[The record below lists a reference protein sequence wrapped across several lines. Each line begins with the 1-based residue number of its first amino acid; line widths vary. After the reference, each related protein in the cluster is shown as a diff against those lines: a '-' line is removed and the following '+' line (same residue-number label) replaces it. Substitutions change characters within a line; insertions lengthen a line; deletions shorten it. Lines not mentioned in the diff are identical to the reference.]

1 MLPATDLAI
10 IACYLV
16 SVLVV
21 GVVLALVKLRR
32 ERRKEERARSDSKAR
47 LLLGNDTSS
56 SSSSSSSSAS
66 AQRAAEGRKGL
77 EEYFLGG
84 RRLPWW
90 ALAVADL
97 SSYLDI
103 SGTMINS
110 ALLYALGCGGFYV
123 EIRGGVCLMLAFQ
136 LAVTGKLNRRSM
148 VLTKAEWMGFRF
160 GGGPQGRAARLACAL
175 MAVSVAVLMVCY
187 FAVGG
192 GKFVTTFVDV
202 PAWAG
207 ASGEF
212 WGAAVLMG
220 VASSYT
226 VLTGFWSIVWT
237 DVYQSLFIFFA
248 FAYVGVRGFVAA
260 AHLPDAFDVWLPARN
275 GTLLP
280 LRYTKEQWT
289 QLWPRLA
296 LSSPQ
301 PPDEAAYAA
310 YDLFGLA
317 IGFYLLKAI
326 VQSMGGPSGGGLQTV
341 LAQRTD
347 AAVAMQT
354 MLAASLMAFRWLF
367 SGAVAVLAVHAT
379 VQGLGKDD
387 DGGGGGFDGAALDPE
402 RVLPMVLDALPVGGR
417 GIVVSALLAA
427 GLTTFDTTI
436 NAASA
441 YCTLDLYYT
450 FVHPGASKRRLLLV
464 AIGSS
469 LAVMAAGLALSLH
482 VTNINAVWGFAM
494 MGLSGSSIWP
504 SFLAWYWQRAN
515 GYGFCAGTSAGLIA
529 AVVQFVV
536 WPDWTEY
543 WSFCFSSAFSLVGTV
558 AVSLATPATDMKV
571 LAVFYRRTR
580 PPGMWGRVVR
590 AGVPGGKRSRFMR
603 RVRRENRRDLISAA
617 VAVPWQ
623 MALYL
628 TMLALVMRSWV
639 QFGVLAA
646 LTAGLSAALRHIWFK
661 RLVRGIDD
669 DAELLN
675 LAQHLG
681 MAESSADGQGQV
693 GLRPEALEDFDHA
706 LYARLLEDS
715 EADKKTSTALSSSDS
730 DEEWASGN
738 GKSPLHR
745 APDASPLPARTKYW
759 SRQED

>member
-326 VQSMGGPSGGGLQTV
+326 VQSMGGPSGLPAYRA
-341 LAQRTD
+341 AQPAGPAAWRRT
-347 AAVAMQT
+347 AR
-354 MLAASLMAFRWLF
+354 ASNASR
-367 SGAVAVLAVHAT
+367 
-379 VQGLGKDD
+379 KR
-387 DGGGGGFDGAALDPE
+387 GAA
-402 RVLPMVLDALPVGGR
+402 
-417 GIVVSALLAA
+417 
-427 GLTTFDTTI
+427 
-436 NAASA
+436 N
-441 YCTLDLYYT
+441 
-450 FVHPGASKRRLLLV
+450 
-464 AIGSS
+464 
-469 LAVMAAGLALSLH
+469 
-482 VTNINAVWGFAM
+482 
-494 MGLSGSSIWP
+494 SGKSC
-504 SFLAWYWQRAN
+504 WQR
-515 GYGFCAGTSAGLIA
+515 
-529 AVVQFVV
+529 
-536 WPDWTEY
+536 
-543 WSFCFSSAFSLVGTV
+543 
-558 AVSLATPATDMKV
+558 
-571 LAVFYRRTR
+571 
-580 PPGMWGRVVR
+580 
-590 AGVPGGKRSRFMR
+590 
-603 RVRRENRRDLISAA
+603 
-617 VAVPWQ
+617 
-623 MALYL
+623 
-628 TMLALVMRSWV
+628 
-639 QFGVLAA
+639 
-646 LTAGLSAALRHIWFK
+646 
-661 RLVRGIDD
+661 
-669 DAELLN
+669 
-675 LAQHLG
+675 LG
-681 MAESSADGQGQV
+681 
-693 GLRPEALEDFDHA
+693 
-706 LYARLLEDS
+706 
-715 EADKKTSTALSSSDS
+715 
-730 DEEWASGN
+730 SG
-738 GKSPLHR
+738 
-745 APDASPLPARTKYW
+745 
-759 SRQED
+759 